1 MSIDKDTHWYIIKFL
16 GYKIAFENYVDKKK
30 YNENYSIYE
39 NRSFSSIR
47 ELSKN
52 LSINRN
58 DLTSINKWIKSD
70 RIPNDKIY
78 SFLIPENRENVF
90 KKSSSLVSEKINNII
105 EEKFTSPIDEKINEV
120 ISKRTVLLNGLP
132 AIVADS
138 SDNIDELIKLYGIT
152 KKSFFEFN
160 DLNRDNNIVPGVP
173 YYLTKKR
180 RRGKVQVYLR
190 REDES
195 LWEVSQLFGIQLM
208 SLKKLNKGNNSS
220 KVLLKRRSIL

>member
-1 MSIDKDTHWYIIKFL
+1 M
-16 GYKIAFENYVDKKK
+16 
-30 YNENYSIYE
+30 
-39 NRSFSSIR
+39 
-47 ELSKN
+47 
-52 LSINRN
+52 
-58 DLTSINKWIKSD
+58 
-70 RIPNDKIY
+70 
-78 SFLIPENRENVF
+78 
-90 KKSSSLVSEKINNII
+90 LVNNII

-138 SDNIDELIKLYGIT
+138 LDNIDELIKLYGIT

>member
-78 SFLIPENRENVF
+78 SFLIL
-90 KKSSSLVSEKINNII
+90 SL
-105 EEKFTSPIDEKINEV
+105 
-120 ISKRTVLLNGLP
+120 
-132 AIVADS
+132 
-138 SDNIDELIKLYGIT
+138 
-152 KKSFFEFN
+152 
-160 DLNRDNNIVPGVP
+160 
-173 YYLTKKR
+173 
-180 RRGKVQVYLR
+180 
-190 REDES
+190 
-195 LWEVSQLFGIQLM
+195 
-208 SLKKLNKGNNSS
+208 
-220 KVLLKRRSIL
+220 